1 MASLLGGSGG
11 QSSYTQSGSN
21 SISGPVPG
29 SPYEVFQN
37 NQLANI
43 DALSQRP
50 YQPYDVSKMFAG
62 FNPAQTDA
70 FSLVNDANYR
80 WQPYMNSANSAL
92 TAGSTG
98 AQNAFGA
105 AAGSPSATQ
114 SASPYMQTAAQMTPS
129 ILDQYMSP
137 YIDKSVNAAN
147 ALASKNFLQNVMPGV
162 TNQFVASG
170 GGLGGKNYGRDMNW
184 ALTNFND
191 SANRNTQNALASG
204 FFNSAQLAQGDL
216 SRQAGLASTA
226 GQLASADMQ
235 NRTNLGTAQANAAT
249 NLGGAFANLGTNYLN
264 NQLTGANALLQTG
277 NQQQQQAQLPLT
289 AAYEQFKEGQ
299 QWPYQTAGW
308 AANTANQ
315 YSWPMRQNTQGWQS
329 TQGSSSQEG
338 SILGSVLGGL
348 STIGSLAIPGAGGA
362 SAIGN
367 LMGGVGKM
375 FGSAGG
381 GTAPKSGGYIGRGR
395 DGYFSL
401 DDGNSTRR
409 LAGRYNHGG
418 SVTRYSNM
426 PGMQVPGE
434 ARTIHPFNTF
444 GEPLS
449 RGFFNYS
456 PRIERAPKT
465 EPAFANTYKKG
476 GKVTPVEAVHKH
488 ERVMHGAKKSELTK
502 FAAGG
507 VVPVIKVA
515 LDNTKRSNAATKRRK
530 QLQKQMARRGTPVDL
545 EPRSGYFQ

>member
-43 DALSQRP
+43 DALSQKP

-62 FNPAQTDA
+62 FN
-70 FSLVNDANYR
+70 
-80 WQPYMNSANSAL
+80 
-92 TAGSTG
+92 G
-98 AQNAFGA
+98 AQNNAFQGFQNLQNGYQGYFNSGNAALQNNPA
-105 AAGSPSATQ
+105 AATFAQAGAGPGGLESANPYLSLSGQ
-114 SASPYMQTAAQMTPS
+114 STMSN
-129 ILDQYMSP
+129 LDQYMNP

-147 ALASKNFLQNVMPGV
+147 ALASKNFLQNTLPGI
-162 TNQFVASG
+162 TSQFVASG

-216 SRQAGLASTA
+216 SRYGQLGATA
-226 GQLASADMQ
+226 GNLALGDLSGRTQLGA
-235 NRTNLGTAQANAAT
+235 AQ
-249 NLGGAFANLGTNYLN
+249 
-264 NQLTGANALLQTG
+264 GANAINSANAFSNLGSTATNTGLNVNNALLAAG

-381 GTAPKSGGYIGRGR
+381 AGAMPGPGTGYTYARGGYLRK
-395 DGYFSL
+395 
-401 DDGNSTRR
+401 
-409 LAGRYNHGG
+409 AHGG
-418 SVTRYSNM
+418 SVTRYSDM
-426 PGMQVPGE
+426 PGLQIPGE

-507 VVPVIKVA
+507 VVPVIKAA
-515 LDNTKRSNAATKRRK
+515 LKNTDKSLAAAKRRK

-545 EPRSGYFQ
+545 EPRSGYFNQ